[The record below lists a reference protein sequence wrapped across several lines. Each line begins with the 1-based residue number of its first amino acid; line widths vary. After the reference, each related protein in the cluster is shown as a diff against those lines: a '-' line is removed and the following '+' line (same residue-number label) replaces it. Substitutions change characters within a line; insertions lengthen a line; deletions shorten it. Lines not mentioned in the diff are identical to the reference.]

1 MLSKFTA
8 VGGIVEGRQHA
19 LQKGPYDATE
29 GAKIFVRLLEKL
41 DTYLVFLN

>member
-19 LQKGPYDATE
+19 LQKGPIVAFPGQQFVAPRPE
-29 GAKIFVRLLEKL
+29 KLAVRLE
-41 DTYLVFLN
+41 F